1 MQGLEIEKPE
11 ASCPQLG
18 ATIFSRV
25 LSTLVDEPKVME
37 APPHPVSPPS
47 GDEAIWCTSPP
58 PGHEKSDRYLLVIT
72 SSVNQLDLGP
82 SGDNVR
88 ESQIGRNIFQNPQM
102 LAVFPPPWEVTHYE
116 DATLTELD
124 E

>member
-11 ASCPQLG
+11 ASHLQPG

-37 APPHPVSPPS
+37 APPHLVSPPS

-58 PGHEKSDRYLLVIT
+58 LGLEQSDRYLLVIT
-72 SSVNQLDLGP
+72 SSVN
-82 SGDNVR
+82 
-88 ESQIGRNIFQNPQM
+88 
-102 LAVFPPPWEVTHYE
+102 
-116 DATLTELD
+116 
-124 E
+124 